1 MVRLKPQPLL
11 FRIVLSKMKIVIA
24 SNNTLIKSG
33 IQHIVSGLS
42 MDVSELLC
50 DSFAIFMNSLTEKR
64 PTILFFDKS
73 NTSIFTHTL
82 LREIRTRYAD
92 LKIIVISD
100 LNVVSEISESIDI
113 GVHAYLTYDC
123 SQEEIEKALTH
134 LRNDETFF
142 CKTVLSKILE
152 FNNSDGID
160 ECVAIQLTQRESEIA
175 KYIAEGNTNKQIAE
189 ILCISPHTVHS
200 HRKSLMKKLG
210 VSSASDVT
218 RYIFKQGLI

>member
-1 MVRLKPQPLL
+1 
-11 FRIVLSKMKIVIA
+11 MKIVIA

-33 IQHIVSGLS
+33 IQHIVSFLS
-42 MDVSELLC
+42 SEVTDLPC
-50 DSFAIFMNSLTEKR
+50 DSSTFLMNSLDEKQANV
-64 PTILFFDKS
+64 LFFDKS
-73 NTSIFTHTL
+73 NTAIFTHSL
-82 LREIRTRYAD
+82 LKEIRSRFAE
-92 LKIIVISD
+92 LKIVVISD
-100 LNVVSEISESIDI
+100 MNAVAEISESIDI

-123 SQEEIEKALTH
+123 SQEEIERALTH

-142 CKTVLSKILE
+142 CKRVLSRILE
-152 FNNSDGID
+152 FNAEETGETCI
-160 ECVAIQLTQRESEIA
+160 AIKLTQRESEIA

-218 RYIFKQGLI
+218 RYVIKKGLI